1 MVTRMRRYA
10 ARSTPPSLAD
20 QPKPGEEDVISE
32 IVDHILA
39 GSSREQVRQAF
50 AGTVVYVS
58 SRPRLSE
65 SQKAAIAAELQREP
79 VAVVARRWHITE
91 RHCRRLKNLSKPRSG
106 GL

>member
-10 ARSTPPSLAD
+10 ARTLPPDLPD
-20 QPKPGEEDVISE
+20 QPKPGDEDVISE

-39 GSSREQVRQAF
+39 GSTREEVRQAF

-65 SQKAAIAAELQREP
+65 SQKAAIAAELQRDSI
-79 VAVVARRWHITE
+79 AVVAARWKITP

-106 GL
+106 GM